1 MKISDKSSTEN
12 GSSYR
17 FEGQH
22 LLASYSACNPERLT
36 DIEGL
41 LDAFKKAT
49 VAAGATILAE
59 NHHLFPPQG
68 LTALLLLSESH
79 ASLHTYPEHGSCFAD
94 LFTCGANC
102 NPEIFH
108 QLMQDYLKP
117 QQVQGKT
124 ILRNTDVSSL

>member
-1 MKISDKSSTEN
+1 MANPDSKTN
-12 GSSYR
+12 ASYR

-22 LLASYSACNPERLT
+22 LLASYSGCDSERLT
-36 DIEGL
+36 DIAGV

-59 NHHLFPPQG
+59 SHHVFPPQG

-102 NPEIFH
+102 KPELFH
-108 QLMQDYLKP
+108 QVMQDYLKP

-124 ILRNTDVSSL
+124 ILRNTDASAL